1 MPRQVDASRFELG
14 KNLAAT
20 PGTVLFANDLME
32 LIQYA
37 PQTGQVHAVPMLAS
51 PPWIN
56 KYYVMDLAPGRSFLE
71 WAVRHERTVFAI
83 SYRNPD
89 ASMRGHAR

>member
-1 MPRQVDASRFELG
+1 
-14 KNLAAT
+14 
-20 PGTVLFANDLME
+20 ME
-32 LIQYA
+32 LIQYL
-37 PQTGQVHAVPMLAS
+37 PQTDQVHAVPLLAS

-71 WAVRHERTVFAI
+71 WAVQHGRTVFAI

-89 ASMRGHAR
+89 ASMRDTGDG